1 MKTKHFSILKVLTLL
16 LALTLLTGCGGGDK
30 PKNGSTVSPAESQTP
45 AVTPDATAT
54 TETTETPVATATA
67 ESTETPDATATTEPT
82 KSPAPTETPKPK
94 DKTAKII
101 ILAGQSNAVGA
112 TLKAPLKTTVGTSR
126 NRAFTKGYENIKI
139 AYFAEAGGA
148 NGAAGTFRTNIDYTA
163 GKTQPLNKVFVKTNL
178 ANSWTTQMFGP
189 EIGIA
194 EYLNEKYPGET
205 FYIVKVAKGGVS
217 VANSWKN
224 TGYCYK
230 KLKETMEICCTSL
243 KAEGYTPELFSICWL
258 QGENEALNKTEADK
272 YDTIVAGVAER
283 MRNDFAKYSTTG
295 KIAFI
300 DGGISDSPMWTYYK
314 EVNAGKKKFAETSDL
329 NYYFGV
335 IENGL
340 EYKNEP
346 AGNPDLAHYD
356 SASVVKLGNILGEY
370 IDTAYKAILKK

>member
-1 MKTKHFSILKVLTLL
+1 MKKHFSIFKILTLL
-16 LALTLLTGCGGGDK
+16 LAFSLLTGCGGGDK
-30 PKNGSTVSPAESQTP
+30 PKNENTVSPAETQTP

-54 TETTETPVATATA
+54 TETTV
-67 ESTETPDATATTEPT
+67 TPDVTATTEPT
-82 KSPAPTETPKPK
+82 KSPVPTETPEPK

-112 TLKAPLKTTVGTSR
+112 TLKAPLKTTVGADRSK
-126 NRAFTKGYENIKI
+126 AFTKGYSNIRI

-163 GKTQPLNKVFVKTNL
+163 GKVQPLNKVFVKTNL
-178 ANSWTTQMFGP
+178 TNSWTTAMFGP
-189 EIGIA
+189 EVGIA
-194 EYLNEKYPGET
+194 EYLNEKYPDET

-217 VANSWKN
+217 VADSWKS

-230 KLKETMEICCTSL
+230 KLKATMEICCESL

-258 QGENEALNKTEADK
+258 QGENEGLNKTEATK
-272 YDTIVAGVAER
+272 YDTIVADVASR
-283 MRNDFAKYSTTG
+283 MRKDFAKYSTTG
-295 KIAFI
+295 QIAFI
-300 DGGISDSPMWTYYK
+300 DGGISDSPLWKYYK
-314 EVNAGKKKFAETSDL
+314 EVNEGKKKFADTSDL

-370 IDTAYKAILKK
+370 IDTAYKKILKK